1 MATEDKLREY
11 LKRVTVEL
19 ADARRKLGELEDGQ
33 HEDIAIVAMA
43 CRYPGGVRSP
53 EQLWDL
59 VASRTD
65 AISEFP
71 TNRGWDL
78 EGLYDPDPDALG
90 KSYTRHAGFL
100 YDAADFDAAFF
111 DMSPRSALATDPQ
124 HRLFLETCWEA
135 FERAG
140 IDATTVAG
148 SPTGVF
154 AGNMYNDYGM
164 QFIGAVPPA
173 VEGILFT
180 SNACSVLSGRVAY
193 TFGLAGPAVTI
204 DTACSSSLVT
214 IHLAA
219 QALRSGECS
228 LALAGGVTIMAT
240 PDSYVEF
247 CRQRA
252 LSPDGRCRAFS
263 ADAAG
268 AAWSEGIGVLLLE
281 RLSDAQRNGRRILAV
296 IRGTAVNQDG
306 RSNGMTAPSGP
317 AQERVIAAALAD
329 AGLDTR
335 DIDVVEAHGT
345 GTRLG
350 DPIEAQALLATYG
363 RNRGKDQPLWLG
375 SVKSNIG
382 HTQAA
387 AGVAGVIKMVEAMRH
402 GILPATLHADVP
414 TPHVDWSGDSVQL
427 LTEAQE
433 WPSHGRP
440 RRAGVSSF
448 GISGTNAHVILQEA
462 PAAEPPAPAAV
473 DPNALAWMISAR
485 SAKSLTLQVQ
495 RLLDFTAANPAV
507 PAIDIARS
515 LATSRTLFKHRAVVQ
530 GPDRDSLVARLGDQ
544 LAGVPAAGLT
554 TGVVRE
560 TAKLAFLFSGQ
571 GAQRPGMGRELYAA
585 HPVFAAAFDE
595 VCAVLDE
602 HLDRPLRELVWAP
615 AGSAEAALLDQTCY
629 TQPAL
634 FAYQVAGYRLLESL
648 GVRADCVAGHS
659 VGEFAAA
666 QVAGVLSLADA
677 ARLVV
682 VRGRLMHGLTAP
694 GAMVAVEAGEAE
706 VRTGL
711 AGLRHLVDIAAV
723 NGPNS
728 VVISGD
734 EQACL
739 AQGEYWKGLGRRT
752 RRLPVSHAFHSPLME
767 PMIEEFANELKAVVF
782 SPPRIPVATNLD
794 ADYGWSDPRYWT
806 SQIRSAVRFAD
817 TLAQLE
823 SRGVN
828 GYLEVGPAAVLSPLV
843 PDCVSTSAAS
853 VISLRRKQD
862 ADENAGLVNALA
874 QACVAGVA
882 VGWGEL
888 FAAGADIGPE
898 LPVYGFDRER
908 FWLDPRADGVD
919 VRSVGLGSAEHPLLG
934 ASVRI
939 GDDGAL
945 VCTGRLT
952 PGAFPWLSDHVMSG
966 AVVVPGTAVLD
977 IVLEAGA
984 QVGCDQV
991 EELLFS
997 APLVLGEDGELFLQ
1011 IAIGPGAPGAAREFG
1026 VFFRSGAAD
1035 WTRCA
1040 SGTVVAGVASGG
1052 LCDWALAWPPP
1063 QARSIDVGAGY
1074 GALADLGYDYGP
1086 AFRGCLAAWST
1097 PEAVFAE
1104 IELPAG
1110 LEVAGFGIHPA
1121 LLDAAFHPLLLDA
1134 GAAQELRLPFVFRD
1148 VRLCAAGASTLRVRL
1163 ESSGDQVTVAAADE
1177 AGRLVLGID
1186 SLRVRAVNRAALM
1199 AGDADR
1205 EALSYGVDWKN
1216 AALTTGASGARWA
1229 CVGAPVGALEHYP
1242 DLATLLAAVAAGR
1255 PAPELVAVRCQSDS
1269 AALPAR
1275 ARDLLTDTLAVLRD
1289 WIHDERLTGSRLVLL
1304 TDGAAGPDL
1313 TDIAGSAIW
1322 GLVRSAQAEHP
1333 GRFVLADVATDF
1345 DDWALLASAV
1355 AADELQLVVREDA
1368 LLVPRLDRWQ
1378 PADPAIAPVDRSALA
1393 EGTVLVTGGT
1403 GGLGAV
1409 VAAHLV
1415 RRHGVRQLL
1424 LVSRRGPQAPGV
1436 DALIEQLAALGAQA
1450 RAVACDVADRT
1461 ALAGLLAGIPADR
1474 PLVGV
1479 VHAAGVLDDGTVDSL
1494 TGEQLDNV
1502 LRPKADAAWHLHEL
1516 TRDLP
1521 VSAFVLFSSIAGVLG
1536 NPGQG
1541 NYAAANTMLDGLAAH
1556 RRQRGLPAVSIAW
1569 GLWNDEASM
1578 AGQLSEADLA
1588 RVARLG
1594 VAALDAEQGLAQFDR
1609 ALDSPQPLAVAVRW
1623 DHAGLQARA
1632 DGGSLP
1638 SLLRGLV
1645 RAPRRAVT
1653 GPVPAAG
1660 GPSLVS
1666 RLASLAEAD
1675 GRRLLAE
1682 LVCGHVAA
1690 VLAHASTDAV
1700 EDSQSFSELGF
1711 DSLTAVELRNRL
1723 DVETGL
1729 RLPATLAFDHPTP
1742 AALVEH
1748 LYRSLAPAAPTAEE
1762 LLRAHLDK
1770 VATMLEDPVVTGK
1783 LVAILHSTA
1792 ARWGAGAAGPIEE
1805 AELAAVAARLDSAT
1819 DEDLFALIDSEL

>member
-33 HEDIAIVAMA
+33 HEDIAIVGMA
-43 CRYPGGVRSP
+43 CRYPGGVKSP

-59 VASRTD
+59 IDSRTD

-71 TNRGWDL
+71 ADRGWDL
-78 EGLYDPDPDALG
+78 EGLYDPDPEALG

-124 HRLFLETCWEA
+124 HRLFLETCWEV

-140 IDATTVAG
+140 IDASTVAG

-214 IHLAA
+214 IHLAS

-228 LALAGGVTIMAT
+228 LALAGGVTVMAT

-296 IRGTAVNQDG
+296 IKGTAVNQDG

-402 GILPATLHADVP
+402 GKLPATLHADVP
-414 TPHVDWSGDSVQL
+414 TPHVDWSSDTVQL
-427 LTEAQE
+427 LTEAQD
-433 WPSHGRP
+433 WPAHGRP

-462 PAAEPPAPAAV
+462 PAAEPRTASTSDEPA
-473 DPNALAWMISAR
+473 ALAWVISAR
-485 SAKSLTLQVQ
+485 SAKSLAAQAE
-495 RLLDFTAANPAV
+495 RLLEFSTANPDV
-507 PAIDIARS
+507 PALDIARS
-515 LATSRTLFKHRAVVQ
+515 LATSRTLFKHRAVLQ
-530 GPDRDSLVARLGDQ
+530 GPDRDSLLARLGDQ
-544 LAGVPAAGLT
+544 LAGAPSAGIT
-554 TGVVRE
+554 AGVVRE
-560 TAKLAFLFSGQ
+560 SAKQAFLFSGQ

-595 VCAVLDE
+595 VCAALDE
-602 HLDRPLRELVWAP
+602 HLDRPLRELMWAP
-615 AGSAEAALLDQTCY
+615 AGSAEAALLDETCY

-634 FAYQVAGYRLLESL
+634 FAYQVAAYRLLESL
-648 GVRADCVAGHS
+648 GVRPDSVAGHS

-666 QVAGVLSLADA
+666 HVAGVLSLADA

-706 VRTGL
+706 VTAAL
-711 AGLRHLVDIAAV
+711 EGLRHLVDIAAV

-734 EQACL
+734 EQSCL
-739 AQGEYWKGLGRRT
+739 AQGEYWQGLGRRT
-752 RRLPVSHAFHSPLME
+752 RRLTVSHAFHSPLME
-767 PMIEEFANELKAVVF
+767 PMIEEFATELKAVVLNAAQL
-782 SPPRIPVATNLD
+782 PVATNLG
-794 ADYGWSDPRYWT
+794 AEASWSDPEYWT
-806 SQIRSAVRFAD
+806 SQIRQAVRFAD

-843 PDCVSTSAAS
+843 PECLSTSSAS

-862 ADENAGLVNALA
+862 ADECAGLVNALA
-874 QACVAGVA
+874 QACVTGIA

-888 FAAGADIGPE
+888 FAAGADIGPD

-919 VRSVGLGSAEHPLLG
+919 VTAVGLGAAEHPLLG
-934 ASVRI
+934 ASVRV

-952 PGAFPWLSDHVMSG
+952 LGSFPWLADHVMSG

-997 APLVLGEDGELFLQ
+997 APLILGSDGELFLQ
-1011 IAIGPGAPGAAREFG
+1011 VAIGPGAPSAAREFG
-1026 VFFRSGAAD
+1026 VFFRSGTAD

-1052 LCDWALAWPPP
+1052 VCDWALAWPPP
-1063 QARSIDVGAGY
+1063 QARDIDVAAGY
-1074 GALADLGYDYGP
+1074 GALADAGYDYGP

-1097 PEAVFAE
+1097 PDAVYAE
-1104 IELPAG
+1104 LALPAG
-1110 LEVAGFGIHPA
+1110 LEVAGFGVHPA
-1121 LLDAAFHPLLLDA
+1121 LLDSAFHALLLDA
-1134 GAAQELRLPFVFRD
+1134 DPSQELRLPFVFRD

-1163 ESSGDQVTVAAADE
+1163 AGSGDEITVAAADE

-1186 SLRVRAVNRAALM
+1186 SLRVRAVNRAAL
-1199 AGDADR
+1199 ASGER
-1205 EALSYGVDWKN
+1205 EHESLSYGVDWKN
-1216 AALTTGASGARWA
+1216 AALTTGAGGARWA
-1229 CVGAPVGALEHYP
+1229 CVGAPVDGLEHYP
-1242 DLATLLAAVAAGR
+1242 DLATLLTAVAAGK
-1255 PAPELVAVRCQSDS
+1255 PAPDLVAVRCDS
-1269 AALPAR
+1269 AGTGLPAR
-1275 ARDLLTDTLAVLRD
+1275 LRELLTDTLATLRD
-1289 WIHDERLTGSRLVLL
+1289 WIHDERLTGTRLVLL
-1304 TDGAAGPDL
+1304 TDGAAGPEP
-1313 TDIAGSAIW
+1313 TDIAAGAVW

-1333 GRFVLADVATDF
+1333 GRFVLADVAADF
-1345 DDWALLASAV
+1345 SDWALLASAV
-1355 AADELQLVVREDA
+1355 AADELQLVVRDGA
-1368 LLVPRLDRWQ
+1368 LLVPRLERRQ
-1378 PADPAIAPVDRSALA
+1378 PAELTELSDGTALA
-1393 EGTVLVTGGT
+1393 DGTVLVTGGT

-1409 VAAHLV
+1409 VAAHLA
-1415 RRHGVRQLL
+1415 RRHGVRRLL
-1424 LVSRRGPQAPGV
+1424 LVSRRGPHAPGV
-1436 DALIEQLAALGAQA
+1436 AELVERLAALGAEA

-1461 ALAGLLAGIPADR
+1461 ALAGLLAELPAEH

-1494 TGEQLDNV
+1494 TAEQLDGV

-1521 VSAFVLFSSIAGVLG
+1521 LSMFVLFSSIAGVLG

-1541 NYAAANTMLDGLAAH
+1541 NYAAANAMLDGLAAH

-1594 VAALDAEQGLAQFDR
+1594 VAALDAEQGLALFDR

-1660 GPSLVS
+1660 GPSLVT

-1675 GRRLLAE
+1675 GRRMLAE
-1682 LVCGHVAA
+1682 LVFGHVAA

-1723 DVETGL
+1723 DLETGL

-1742 AALVEH
+1742 GALVEH
-1748 LYRSLAPAAPTAEE
+1748 LYRSLAPTPPSAEE
-1762 LLRAHLDK
+1762 TLRASLDQ
-1770 VATMLEDPVVTGK
+1770 VAGMLDDPAERAK

-1792 ARWGAGAAGPIEE
+1792 ARWGSGVGPAEE